1 MASYFIILIGIGLI
15 TGTYIA
21 NKASGKKTKTPADT
35 SGIHAVKG
43 CSTTLLLAGSVVVL
57 GLVLLALIFLA

>member
-15 TGTYIA
+15 AGTYIA
-21 NKASGKKTKTPADT
+21 NKASAKKTKTPADT

-43 CSTTLLLAGSVVVL
+43 CSTTILLAGSVVVL
-57 GLVLLALIFLA
+57 GLVLLALIVLA

>member
-15 TGTYIA
+15 AGTYIA
-21 NKASGKKTKTPADT
+21 NKASGKKTPADT

>member
-15 TGTYIA
+15 AGTYIA

-35 SGIHAVKG
+35 SGIHA
-43 CSTTLLLAGSVVVL
+43 

>member
-1 MASYFIILIGIGLI
+1 MATYFNILIGFGLI
-15 TGTYIA
+15 AGTYIA